1 LQILTCHDEYLL
13 HTMFDVDGALVG
25 YGNVAPELLV
35 KLIEAGKAKD
45 YVAARRLH
53 DQLLPVTKNI
63 YHRGSHM
70 EGTVALKIALRAR
83 GIIDNA
89 TIRSP
94 LLDLTPQA
102 EQEIEAALREAS
114 II

>member
-1 LQILTCHDEYLL
+1 
-13 HTMFDVDGALVG
+13 
-25 YGNVAPELLV
+25 
-35 KLIEAGKAKD
+35 
-45 YVAARRLH
+45 
-53 DQLLPVTKNI
+53 
-63 YHRGSHM
+63 
-70 EGTVALKIALRAR
+70 LRAR

-102 EQEIEAALREAS
+102 EQEIEAALREAR